1 MKLIFGIILYESP
14 IRLNV
19 FCANNIL
26 NLIEFR
32 LKQLLLIMSG
42 LDNVLHFLVFHDPT
56 LGRLAQCCGIITSS
70 IHV

>member
-19 FCANNIL
+19 FCVNNIL
-26 NLIEFR
+26 HLIEFR

-42 LDNVLHFLVFHDPT
+42 LDNLLHLLVFHDPT
-56 LGRLAQCCGIITSS
+56 LGRRAESCGIISIS